1 MQEMVGEVQNA
12 NRNCENKQKSEFV
25 CRNIERIPVEEA
37 MRTRKIDRTT
47 EVGEKCR
54 PNEGEVERSE
64 RERRRWSEIE
74 DDQTERESRRGR
86 LMQLQLN
93 VNRKNEQRITN
104 KRQGYKRDYEKKL
117 DIYLKGLKWGTFS

>member
-64 RERRRWSEIE
+64 RER
-74 DDQTERESRRGR
+74 DDGGAKSKMIKQRGRGR

-93 VNRKNEQRITN
+93 VNRKNERRITN

-117 DIYLKGLKWGTFS
+117 DIYLGVKMGDI